1 MNRLT
6 GSDLRFLG
14 LLGLSWRRRV
24 FVRIEK
30 PGYAGPQTDQTSAT
44 AAVTEA
50 SEEVAAA
57 DDPAGSGDPAAD
69 GGPLPLSA

>member
-6 GSDLRFLG
+6 GSELQFRG

-30 PGYAGPQTDQTSAT
+30 PGYAGPQTDQTSA
-44 AAVTEA
+44 APVTEA
-50 SEEVAAA
+50 GEEVAAA

-69 GGPLPLSA
+69 AGPLPLSA